1 MSRREKIDKLTDGDV
16 PPTALGLLRA
26 LIEASQTQMEAL
38 EVLKQ
43 RMEAEA
49 QLSSAR
55 EAEQAALLDEVRC
68 ELAET
73 GAALETEI
81 GKRQAA
87 ERATAELEAVVARV
101 WEVLPSQPPAEM
113 RSPCDG
119 APARAAVDTSTDV
132 APGAGPVADTVPTL
146 GDAAELG
153 EAEDAN
159 GASGIPPGAGGA
171 TDAPERWLSLRID
184 LSEDEVEALV
194 RLARS
199 RGRGAEEYVIDL
211 VRRELRAASA
221 RQDAGPVSRAKVPRN
236 TADAGG

>member
-81 GKRQAA
+81 GKRQADQRQPSCPA
-87 ERATAELEAVVARV
+87 PTAKLAAGSSRRAGVAR
-101 WEVLPSQPPAEM
+101 P
-113 RSPCDG
+113 
-119 APARAAVDTSTDV
+119 
-132 APGAGPVADTVPTL
+132 
-146 GDAAELG
+146 
-153 EAEDAN
+153 EA
-159 GASGIPPGAGGA
+159 GAGGA
-171 TDAPERWLSLRID
+171 IVLL
-184 LSEDEVEALV
+184 
-194 RLARS
+194 
-199 RGRGAEEYVIDL
+199 
-211 VRRELRAASA
+211 
-221 RQDAGPVSRAKVPRN
+221 
-236 TADAGG
+236 GG

>member
-101 WEVLPSQPPAEM
+101 WEVLPPQPPAEM

-119 APARAAVDTSTDV
+119 APAPATVDTSTDV
-132 APGAGPVADTVPTL
+132 APGAGPVADTGPAL

-159 GASGIPPGAGGA
+159 GLRPASDWSQRP
-171 TDAPERWLSLRID
+171 TWLTAPDRMVVAQHARI
-184 LSEDEVEALV
+184 L
-194 RLARS
+194 
-199 RGRGAEEYVIDL
+199 
-211 VRRELRAASA
+211 LRAPPI
-221 RQDAGPVSRAKVPRN
+221 GPMLLLEGWPGRSWPRRF
-236 TADAGG
+236 AAA